1 MLYDFVKKK
10 IMKYVIG
17 ELALVAVIA
26 NKSLNMICLLRHPF
40 ISAGLEPV
48 LSHTV
53 KSCIADKFSRIL
65 E

>member
-1 MLYDFVKKK
+1 MFAK
-10 IMKYVIG
+10 
-17 ELALVAVIA
+17 E
-26 NKSLNMICLLRHPF
+26 NSLNYLKKLPVWLRHPF

-53 KSCIADKFSRIL
+53 KSCIADKFLRIL